1 MTWQGGKLRRE
12 QGETLSFAR
21 LRTLARPQ
29 DDAAKGINQL
39 SKALSGLGKQV
50 RLHIGLVSGPDAARV
65 QHWDV
70 QGGAKSGK
78 VKRGKPKEADVVV
91 VMRPETWAEIAQG
104 QLAPYEALYSGK
116 LRVGGDFEMA
126 KAIVKHLMAETI
138 GKITNIKVMS
148 FLPGT
153 VNAFDIANI
162 SVRETSTGQTW
173 LFHLW
178 QSRDDDT
185 PVHRVVESQRL
196 ALVRDAAFRKLTV
209 HVFAQP
215 DSGFV
220 DGIQVD
226 TP

>member
-1 MTWQGGKLRRE
+1 
-12 QGETLSFAR
+12 
-21 LRTLARPQ
+21 
-29 DDAAKGINQL
+29 
-39 SKALSGLGKQV
+39 
-50 RLHIGLVSGPDAARV
+50 
-65 QHWDV
+65 
-70 QGGAKSGK
+70 
-78 VKRGKPKEADVVV
+78 
-91 VMRPETWAEIAQG
+91 
-104 QLAPYEALYSGK
+104 
-116 LRVGGDFEMA
+116 
-126 KAIVKHLMAETI
+126 MAETI
-138 GKITNIKVMS
+138 GRITNIKVMS

-162 SVRETSTGQTW
+162 TVKETSTGTSW

-185 PVHRVVESQRL
+185 AVHRVVESQRL
-196 ALVRDAAFRKLTV
+196 ALAREAAFRKLTV